1 MAHVS
6 QPDNRTSVLTN
17 DEVQRILGDA
27 EQYLATTLK
36 AQSAAVT
43 LDSPILELCL
53 ALIRAMRIHSASGNG
68 IPGYRGQGL
77 NETVD
82 LAKKILELKPYSDHT
97 LNIRS
102 FKEIALAITLGGRS

>member
-1 MAHVS
+1 MANMS
-6 QPDNRTSVLTN
+6 QSGSKPSILTN
-17 DEVQRILGDA
+17 DECQRVLSDA
-27 EQYLATTLK
+27 ENYLATTLK
-36 AQSAAVT
+36 AQSTTVT

-82 LAKKILELKPYSDHT
+82 LAKQILELKPYSDHT
-97 LNIRS
+97 LKVSS

>member
-1 MAHVS
+1 MAHAS
-6 QPDNRTSVLTN
+6 KPDNETSVLTN
-17 DEVQRILGDA
+17 DEVQHILSDA
-27 EQYLATTLK
+27 EAYLATTLE
-36 AQSAAVT
+36 AQSSRVT

-53 ALIRAMRIHSASGNG
+53 ALIRTVRIHSASGNG

-82 LAKKILELKPYSDHT
+82 LAKRILELKPYSDHT